1 MNILITG
8 GASGVGEAIT
18 RRLAGTGTNVVWF
31 SYCSSEAK
39 AHELEQALP
48 NAHAIRCDFK
58 DPLDMAGLLKT
69 MDEISL
75 DALVNNALPVP
86 IAKTHF
92 HRTGLDVFSQGFD
105 HNILPTIEITQKAIA
120 RFRQKKSGRILTL
133 LTATLIGKP
142 PAGYS
147 EYTAAK
153 AYLHS
158 LAKSWA
164 IENAAFGITSNC
176 ISPSFMATRLTR
188 DTDERIVREMAS
200 RHPLKRL
207 LTPSE
212 VAEAVE
218 FYVNSPAQIN
228 GTNLIINAASEML

>member
-18 RRLAGTGTNVVWF
+18 RRLAGTGANVIWF
-31 SYCSSEAK
+31 SYYSSEAK
-39 AHELEQALP
+39 ARELEQAFP

-58 DPLDMAGLLKT
+58 DTTDISALLKK
-69 MDEISL
+69 MDEINV
-75 DALVNNALPVP
+75 DALVNNAISAP
-86 IAKTHF
+86 ITKTHF
-92 HRTGLDVFSQGFD
+92 HKTAIEVFSRGFS
-105 HNILPTIEITQKAIA
+105 HNLLPIIAITQKAIS
-120 RFRQKKSGRILTL
+120 RFREKKGGRIITL
-133 LTATLIGKP
+133 LTATLVGKP
-142 PAGYS
+142 PTGYA

-164 IENAAFGITSNC
+164 SENAAFGITSNC
-176 ISPSFMATRLTR
+176 ISPSYMATRLTS
-188 DTDERIVREMAS
+188 DTDDRIVKEMVS

-207 LTPSE
+207 LTAPD

-218 FYVNSPAQIN
+218 FYINSPAQIN
-228 GTNLIINAASEML
+228 GTNLVINAASEML

>member
-1 MNILITG
+1 MNILVTG

-18 RRLAGTGTNVVWF
+18 RRLAANGANAVWF
-31 SYCSSEAK
+31 SYCSSAAK
-39 AHELEQALP
+39 ARELEQTFP

-58 DPLDMAGLLKT
+58 EPTDLSVLLKK

-75 DALVNNALPVP
+75 DVLVNNALSVS

-92 HRTGLDVFSQGFD
+92 HRTGIDVFRQGFS
-105 HNILPTIEITQKAIA
+105 HNILPTIEITQKAIGG
-120 RFRQKKSGRILTL
+120 FRKKKSGRIITL
-133 LTATLIGKP
+133 LTATLLGKP

-164 IENAAFGITSNC
+164 SENAAFGITSNC
-176 ISPSFMATRLTR
+176 ISPSYMATRLTS
-188 DTDERIVREMAS
+188 DTDERIVEEMVS

-207 LTPSE
+207 LTPAE

-218 FYVNSPAQIN
+218 FYVNAPAQIN

>member
-18 RRLAGTGTNVVWF
+18 KRLAGNGANAFWF
-31 SYCSSEAK
+31 TFCSSAAK
-39 AHELEQALP
+39 ARELELAFP

-58 DPLDMAGLLKT
+58 DSTELAGLLER
-69 MDEISL
+69 MDEISP
-75 DALVNNALPVP
+75 DALVNNALSVP

-92 HRTGLDVFSQGFD
+92 HRTGMEVFRQGFNY
-105 HNILPTIEITQKAIA
+105 NILPTVEITQKAISC
-120 RFRQKKSGRILTL
+120 FRKKKGGRIITL
-133 LTATLIGKP
+133 LTATLVGKP

-164 IENAAFGITSNC
+164 GENAAFGITSNC
-176 ISPSFMATRLTR
+176 ISPSYMATRLTS
-188 DTDERIVREMAS
+188 DTDERMVEEMVS

-207 LTPSE
+207 LTPAE

-218 FYVNSPAQIN
+218 FYVNAPAQIN
-228 GTNLIINAASEML
+228 GTNLIINAASEMR